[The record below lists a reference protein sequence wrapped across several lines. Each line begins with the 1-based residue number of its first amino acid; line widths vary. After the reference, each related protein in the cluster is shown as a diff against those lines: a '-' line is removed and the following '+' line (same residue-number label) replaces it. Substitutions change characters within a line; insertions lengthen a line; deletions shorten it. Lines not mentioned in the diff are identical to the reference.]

1 MSVFPS
7 WEVGNLFCL
16 SRVESDTKNIVSYVK
31 MLHTITRFFSELGII
46 YTFLEADLH
55 YFRWHF
61 FSHQNLY
68 YLITNAVLLKSWG
81 WDHLALNYHF
91 SPMYFFFESSN
102 TMFNFVNFTLIS
114 TLFVGARRGSLIVGS
129 FNFFI
134 QKQKNKFFFL
144 KKSKIV
150 WWETIVLTHSV
161 SLPIYRQK

>member
-7 WEVGNLFCL
+7 REVGNLFCL

-55 YFRWHF
+55 YFRCHF

-91 SPMYFFFESSN
+91 SPMYYFRIEQHNVQFCQFYPHWSKKGLLNCWQFQFFY
-102 TMFNFVNFTLIS
+102 TKTKKP
-114 TLFVGARRGSLIVGS
+114 
-129 FNFFI
+129 FF
-134 QKQKNKFFFL
+134 K
-144 KKSKIV
+144 KKSNIV